1 VRSLGCTWGPGS
13 MEPYLGVMGSVG
25 EPWMESPQVE
35 EKDPYHSA
43 VCDVVDRG
51 AFGATCGSLG
61 CIVRGCVGA
70 RSMDP
75 E

>member
-1 VRSLGCTWGPGS
+1 
-13 MEPYLGVMGSVG
+13 
-25 EPWMESPQVE
+25 MESPQAE
-35 EKDPYHSA
+35 ENDPYHSA
-43 VCDVVDRG
+43 VCDVVERERVWG
-51 AFGATCGSLG
+51 RVRSLG

>member
-1 VRSLGCTWGPGS
+1 
-13 MEPYLGVMGSVG
+13 
-25 EPWMESPQVE
+25 MESPQAE

-43 VCDVVDRG
+43 VCDVVERS
-51 AFGATCGSLG
+51 AFGGRVRSLG

>member
-1 VRSLGCTWGPGS
+1 

-51 AFGATCGSLG
+51 AFGATCAKSRVHCEGLCGRQEHGS
-61 CIVRGCVGA
+61 
-70 RSMDP
+70 
-75 E
+75 